1 MLLQAA
7 RMHDNAHDT
16 ASPETSRVARC
27 ARLPVAGQRSRWG
40 WFRRDRRAPLGAAP
54 IPDASPRGGGEPR
67 VPYRPALRIGAL
79 VLAASPVAAQAPT
92 APPPD
97 THIGLIYR
105 PQPAPSSYDDEAPP
119 EDEGLAGARMGIA
132 DDNTTG
138 RFTHQAYALDAVAL
152 TEGGPSAEDA
162 ARDLVARGVRYLVL
176 ALPAEA
182 VLAVADAV
190 KGAGAVV
197 LNAGAPDDRL
207 RGADC
212 RRNVFHILPSRAMLT
227 DALAQYLTVMRW
239 RKLFLIVGPSEAD
252 KLYADAMRHS
262 AKKFAL
268 KITAEKPWTFG
279 PLARARGD
287 TPTRAEA
294 MVFTRGLD
302 YDMAV
307 VADEA
312 GDWGDYVPYRTVDP
326 RPVGGTQGL
335 TATTWSPV
343 LETWGAAQ
351 AQNRFRR
358 LAGRLMRPLD
368 YQVWAA
374 VRAVGSA
381 ATAKKTDDPAQ
392 IAPYLADPAF
402 TLPAYKGASLSFRPW
417 DHQLRQPIIVV
428 QPKALVSVAPEQGF
442 LHQRTPLDTL
452 GIDLPETACR
462 FE

>member
-1 MLLQAA
+1 MQDPAP
-7 RMHDNAHDT
+7 DT
-16 ASPETSRVARC
+16 VVLRSA
-27 ARLPVAGQRSRWG
+27 LPVWLRAG
-40 WFRRDRRAPLGAAP
+40 
-54 IPDASPRGGGEPR
+54 
-67 VPYRPALRIGAL
+67 
-79 VLAASPVAAQAPT
+79 LAALALLPLSAQAQQP
-92 APPPD
+92 APEPID

-105 PQPAPSSYDDEAPP
+105 PQPAPSSYDAEAAP
-119 EDEGLAGARMGIA
+119 EDEGLAGAKMGIA
-132 DDNTTG
+132 DNNTTG
-138 RFTHQAYALDAVAL
+138 RFTKQTYALDEIAL
-152 TEGGPSAEDA
+152 TDDKPDPVA
-162 ARDLVARGVRYLVL
+162 AAKELIAKGARYLVL
-176 ALPAEA
+176 ALPADA

-190 KGAGAVV
+190 KETGAVV

-212 RRNVFHILPSRAMLT
+212 RANVFHILPSRAMLT

-239 RKLFLIVGPSEAD
+239 RKIFLIVGPTDAD
-252 KLYADAMRHS
+252 KAYADAVRNS
-262 AKKFAL
+262 ARKFAL

-279 PLARARGD
+279 PLAKARGD

-302 YDMAV
+302 YDLAI
-307 VADEA
+307 VADEE

-326 RPVGGTQGL
+326 RPVGGTQAL
-335 TATTWSPV
+335 TPTTWSPV

-374 VRAVGSA
+374 MRTVGEAVTG
-381 ATAKKTDDPAQ
+381 KKTNDPAV
-392 IAPYLADPAF
+392 IGPYLADPAF
-402 TLPAYKGASLSFRPW
+402 TLPAYKGVPLSFRPW
-417 DHQLRQPIIVV
+417 DHQLRQAIIVV

-452 GIDLPETACR
+452 GVDLPETTCK
-462 FE
+462 FK

>member
-1 MLLQAA
+1 MQDPAP
-7 RMHDNAHDT
+7 DT
-16 ASPETSRVARC
+16 V
-27 ARLPVAGQRSRWG
+27 VM
-40 WFRRDRRAPLGAAP
+40 
-54 IPDASPRGGGEPR
+54 
-67 VPYRPALRIGAL
+67 RPALQAL
-79 VLAASPVAAQAPT
+79 LRAGLAALALLPLSAQAQQP
-92 APPPD
+92 APEPID

-105 PQPAPSSYDDEAPP
+105 PQPAPSSYDAEAAP
-119 EDEGLAGARMGIA
+119 EDEGLAGAKMGIA
-132 DDNTTG
+132 DNNTTG
-138 RFTHQAYALDAVAL
+138 RFTKQTYALDEIAL
-152 TEGGPSAEDA
+152 TDDKPDPVA
-162 ARDLVARGVRYLVL
+162 AAKELVAKGARYLVL
-176 ALPAEA
+176 ALPADA

-190 KGAGAVV
+190 KETGAVM

-212 RRNVFHILPSRAMLT
+212 RANVFHILPSRAMLT

-239 RKLFLIVGPSEAD
+239 RKIFLIVGPTDAD
-252 KLYADAMRHS
+252 KAYADAVRNS
-262 AKKFAL
+262 ARKFAL

-279 PLARARGD
+279 PLAKARGD

-302 YDMAV
+302 YDLAI
-307 VADEA
+307 VADEE

-326 RPVGGTQGL
+326 RPVGGTQAL
-335 TATTWSPV
+335 TPTTWSPV

-374 VRAVGSA
+374 VRTVGEAVTG
-381 ATAKKTDDPAQ
+381 KKTNDPAV
-392 IAPYLADPAF
+392 IGPYLADPAF
-402 TLPAYKGASLSFRPW
+402 TLPAYKGVPLSFRPW
-417 DHQLRQPIIVV
+417 DHQLRQAIIVV

-452 GIDLPETACR
+452 GVDLPETTCK
-462 FE
+462 FK